1 VKRPWIPFVLLG
13 AVVVAAVSVVRR
25 PAPTSDPSP
34 QAPADLGSPEAPPTA
49 SGPAHP
55 GDPPLNDKE
64 LRDSRLRLAHELC
77 EEGARRI
84 NQLAGKDPN
93 DAQGAMR
100 TMSVCLR
107 HGNVAWYKCVLA
119 ATTSDQAAMCSRR
132 LLTGDNVP

>member
-1 VKRPWIPFVLLG
+1 MKRPWVPFVLLG

-25 PAPTSDPSP
+25 PAPNGEAPP
-34 QAPADLGSPEAPPTA
+34 QASGDLGSPEAPAA

-55 GDPPLNDKE
+55 GDPPLTDTE
-64 LRDSRLRLAHELC
+64 IRDSRVHLAHELC

-107 HGNVAWYKCVLA
+107 HGNIAWYKCILRA
-119 ATTSDQAAMCSRR
+119 STSDQAASCSRR